1 MLPPKL
7 LLTDAQSTVL
17 LPTLKKAKAM
27 PRWLLCVV
35 IIINILNAINQMKNM
50 CWRSHKS
57 NLMLIS
63 ILLVIAHIKITIFS
77 NKENSY
83 THHIGI

>member
-1 MLPPKL
+1 
-7 LLTDAQSTVL
+7 
-17 LPTLKKAKAM
+17 
-27 PRWLLCVV
+27 
-35 IIINILNAINQMKNM
+35 MKNM

-77 NKENSY
+77 NKEYYIY
-83 THHIGI
+83 TSHWHLIEIGKYNLQFYILKDEYTSSIYSFRFMTHRRG